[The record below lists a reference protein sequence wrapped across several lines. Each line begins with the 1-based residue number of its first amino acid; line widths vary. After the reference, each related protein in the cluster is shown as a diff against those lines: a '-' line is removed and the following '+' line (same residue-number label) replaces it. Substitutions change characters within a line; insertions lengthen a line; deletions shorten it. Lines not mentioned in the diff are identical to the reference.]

1 MINVISDV
9 RRSETRPAPRCR
21 ALVCDRFNIS
31 WWRCRSILKIF
42 HNVIPYCCN
51 DRENSLNPN
60 LRQCQNLTREV
71 FHGRRY
77 RLLVWPWNLLQGH
90 RGWRHGQNTYDFLL
104 VFYSY
109 VGRIP
114 YRFCATV
121 DFMLNWPCWAT
132 VTSKWQWRS
141 IHITPKMKS
150 LGQDLPHVNSCI
162 TFYVRQ
168 TEW

>member
-1 MINVISDV
+1 MSDAAKLAP
-9 RRSETRPAPRCR
+9 RPAAGRWFVTDLIYHDNV
-21 ALVCDRFNIS
+21 ADLS
-31 WWRCRSILKIF
+31 WKFFTTLSSRPTVVMIERTHWTQTSANAKILRGKF
-42 HNVIPYCCN
+42 FTGE
-51 DRENSLNPN
+51 D
-60 LRQCQNLTREV
+60 
-71 FHGRRY
+71 Y
-77 RLLVWPWNLLQGH
+77 RLLVWPRNVLQGH
-90 RGWRHGQNTYDFLL
+90 RGWCHGQNTYDFLL

-121 DFMLNWPCWAT
+121 DFMRKWPCWAT